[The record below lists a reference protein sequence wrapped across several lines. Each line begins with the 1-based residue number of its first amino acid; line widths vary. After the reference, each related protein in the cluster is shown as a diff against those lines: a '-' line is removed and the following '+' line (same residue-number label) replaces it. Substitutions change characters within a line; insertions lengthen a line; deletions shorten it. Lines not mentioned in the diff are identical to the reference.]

1 MSETLCP
8 AGNHCYGPPVLGNL
22 RRVPLAILLVAAVIL
37 GAAGCGTSGD
47 RGADPI
53 KSAGVLRVGTEG
65 VYSPFSYHDPKT
77 GELVGYDVDVAKA
90 VGEKL
95 GVRVEFVETPWDS
108 IFAALEADR
117 FDIVANQVTITAE
130 REGKYDLSQPYT
142 VGEGVIV
149 TRANDDSI
157 KSLADVKGKTAAE
170 NATSNW
176 SQVARDAG
184 ARVESVE
191 GFTQAITLLNQG
203 RVDVVINDSI
213 AVYAYLAETGDKS
226 VKIAAT
232 IGEKSEQGFAARKNS
247 GYLPELDR
255 ALSELRAD
263 GTLSEISQ
271 KYLKADATG
280 APADTPIRAAG
291 VLRVGTEGTYA
302 PFSYHDPAT
311 GELVGYDIDVAK
323 AVGEQ
328 LGVPVQFVETPW
340 DSIFAALEAN
350 RFDVVANQVTI
361 NPERQAKSD
370 LSQPYTVGEGVIVTR
385 ADDDSITSLD
395 DLKGKTTAQ
404 SITSNW
410 AQVARDAGATV
421 EGVEGF
427 AQAITL
433 LNQGRIDA
441 TVNDSVAVYAYL
453 AETGDTSVK
462 IAAQTGQTSDQGFA
476 ARKNSGLLPEL
487 NGALDEL
494 RADGRLTA
502 ISEKYLK
509 ADATGAAPE
518 AAGQQPPG
526 SQQEPPQVRSA
537 FQLVLDNLW
546 PLAKAALTMT
556 IPLTIISFVIGLV
569 IALAVA
575 LARLSSN
582 VVLSNVARFYISI
595 IRGTPL
601 LVQLFIVFYALPEFG
616 VKIDPFP
623 AAVIAFSLNV
633 GGYAAEIIRSA
644 IQSVPKGQWE
654 AAETIGYNYTGALR
668 RIILPQATRV
678 AVPPLSNTLISLV
691 KDTSLAS
698 TILVTELLRQAQI
711 VAAPTFEFFALY
723 GTAAIYYWVIC
734 LVLSFGQA
742 RVEHRLERYV
752 AR

>member
-8 AGNHCYGPPVLGNL
+8 PGNHCYGPPVLGNL
-22 RRVPLAILLVAAVIL
+22 RRVMLAILLVAAVIL
-37 GAAGCGTSGD
+37 GAAGCGSSD
-47 RGADPI
+47 DKDADPI

-77 GELVGYDVDVAKA
+77 GDLVGYDVDVAKA

-117 FDIVANQVTITAE
+117 FDIVANQVTINAE

-157 KSLADVKGKTAAE
+157 TSLADVKGKTAAE

-176 SQVARDAG
+176 SKVARDAG

-213 AVYAYLAETGDKS
+213 AVYAYLAETGDKN
-226 VKIAAT
+226 VKIAGT
-232 IGEKSEQGFAARKNS
+232 VGEKSEQGFAARKDS

-271 KYLKADATG
+271 RYLKADATG
-280 APADTPIRAAG
+280 APADTPIRASG

-361 NPERQAKSD
+361 NPERQAKYD

-385 ADDDSITSLD
+385 ADDDSITSVD

-509 ADATGAAPE
+509 ADATGGAPE
-518 AAGQQPPG
+518 VAGQQPPG
-526 SQQEPPQVRSA
+526 SQQEPTQVRSA

-556 IPLTIISFVIGLV
+556 IPLTIISFIVGLV

-582 VVLSNVARFYISI
+582 VVMSNVARFYISI

-654 AAETIGYNYTGALR
+654 AAETIGYNYAGALR